1 MKEILFIIDSCITK
15 SSQDSFVCS
24 TQEILF
30 TNSDDSINI
39 DEVKLEPNEEYFSS
53 PEICINENTKNSC
66 QIKITDYQSRSSFH
80 TVLEKRNQVCAN
92 NYYKQKKKYIIQSI
106 NV

>member
-1 MKEILFIIDSCITK
+1 MFIIDSCITK

-53 PEICINENTKNSC
+53 PEIYLNENTKNTY
-66 QIKITDYQSRSSFH
+66 QTKITDYQSRSSFH
-80 TVLEKRNQVCAN
+80 TVLEKRNQVCTN
-92 NYYKQKKKYIIQSI
+92 NYYKQGKKYIIRSMNI
-106 NV
+106 